1 MKRISPIRARGAEAP
16 ALLELKTSLQ
26 ETKSALSHAYTAFD
40 YTSDPELT
48 EACIYEIRSLQAR
61 MNYLVR
67 QIKELELCA
76 ATAVGAPAGWGLWRG
91 PGAVTAA
98 VLTVRAAAAREGFL
112 RAAVNALLGLAA
124 LFLVNASAGYTGVSL
139 GFNLFNG
146 LVAGVLGI
154 PGVALLVLVQWA
166 LT

>member
-67 QIKELELCA
+67 QIKELEL
-76 ATAVGAPAGWGLWRG
+76 GRMGLMLWLLAGI
-91 PGAVTAA
+91 AA